1 MKKFIYMIF
10 GFCFISILNSSEKAK
25 VDLAF
30 LQLKI
35 KKEFV
40 NENGETEAV
49 KSLAKK
55 CKALLDCEL
64 IVNGREVDPNIIFNE
79 NPKTN
84 PTPKKEELKT
94 SELITEQP
102 KQSREATP
110 KGEKDNLVGITDS
123 HNEFRRLKNLPDLVW
138 DDELADYANEWA
150 MNLKKSRKC
159 KMKHR
164 DKNKFGE
171 NLAWGKKSNFKA
183 KDVVKMWHDEEA
195 NYNYANN
202 SCKGVCGHYTQ
213 VVWKNSKKL
222 GCAMAACG
230 DEEVWVCN
238 YDPPGNFVG
247 QKPY

>member
-1 MKKFIYMIF
+1 MVLS
-10 GFCFISILNSSEKAK
+10 CVPILNSAEKAK

-30 LQLKI
+30 LKLKI

-40 NENGETEAV
+40 NENGEIESV
-49 KSLAKK
+49 NSLAKK
-55 CKALLDCEL
+55 CKSLLDCDL

-79 NPKTN
+79 NP
-84 PTPKKEELKT
+84 TPKKEEDPKNSELKT
-94 SELITEQP
+94 EPP
-102 KQSREATP
+102 KQTREP
-110 KGEKDNLVGITDS
+110 KVSGEKDKLVGITDA
-123 HNEFRRLKNLPDLVW
+123 HNEFRKLKNLPELVW
-138 DDELADYANEWA
+138 DDELAEFANEWA
-150 MNLKKSRKC
+150 LNLKNSRKC

-171 NLAWGKKSNFKA
+171 NLAWGKGTNFKS

-202 SCKGVCGHYTQ
+202 SCKSVCGHYTQ

-222 GCAMAACG
+222 GCAMATCG
-230 DEEVWVCN
+230 NEEVWVCN
-238 YDPPGNFVG
+238 YDPPGNYVG